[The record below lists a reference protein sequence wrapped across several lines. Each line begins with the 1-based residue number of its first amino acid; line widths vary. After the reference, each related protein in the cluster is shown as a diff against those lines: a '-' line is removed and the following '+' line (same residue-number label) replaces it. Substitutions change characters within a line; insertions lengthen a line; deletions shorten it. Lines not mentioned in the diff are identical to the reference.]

1 MFQMEFAFVDEEP
14 SVKAVSEATRLYM
27 LQFDS
32 IAAMIANRNQPV
44 WITSRKICVEMAVTI
59 KQLQVP
65 VAALQRRKTQTKLND
80 RMKAL
85 RELQKTLLTNEGR
98 SKRDALDLDGRQ
110 FKFVFGE
117 VRRLFEEALR
127 DAGVDGPQA
136 QNVMCRFDDSRRAN
150 EAKLRHEVSQIIEAT
165 PVTCWAHAEALL
177 A

>member
-1 MFQMEFAFVDEEP
+1 MFQLEFAFVDEEP
-14 SVKAVSEATRLYM
+14 DVKAVSEAARQYM

-32 IAAMIANRNQPV
+32 IAAMIADRYQPV

-65 VAALQRRKTQTKLND
+65 VAAFQRRKIQTKLND

-85 RELQKTLLTNEGR
+85 RELQKTLLTNEGL

-110 FKFVFGE
+110 FQFVFGE
-117 VRRLFEEALR
+117 MLRLFEQALW

-136 QNVMCRFDDSRRAN
+136 QNVMCRFDDLRRAN
-150 EAKLRHEVSQIIEAT
+150 DETLRIGMSQNIDTT
-165 PVTCWAHAEALL
+165 PVPC
-177 A
+177 